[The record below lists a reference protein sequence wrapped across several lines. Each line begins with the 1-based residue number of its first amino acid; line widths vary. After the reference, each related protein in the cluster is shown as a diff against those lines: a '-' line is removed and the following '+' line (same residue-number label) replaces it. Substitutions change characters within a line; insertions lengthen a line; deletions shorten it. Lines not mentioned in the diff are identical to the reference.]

1 LGQINT
7 YNMKKLFSTIFLV
20 LLTTVTMAQL
30 QYFEFNVTTPGTLKS
45 LLDARG
51 EKYIFDMKVTGNI
64 DARDIKCLR
73 DNNPALA
80 FLDLSEATINEYIA
94 NKGTANEQ
102 FSAANELPVSA
113 FENTRGTSSLVSI
126 KLPTATTAINNWAF
140 HGCTALTEIIFPTS
154 ITSIGVGAIQG
165 CTAFRSINLPNS
177 IKTIGGGAFAGCNG
191 FASLTIPNSVTS
203 IGSSAFSGLSG
214 LKDLTIGNSV
224 SFMGDMAIYICSK
237 LETITFLGITPPEFE
252 SNRFFY
258 LSSLENIYVP
268 AASVAAYKASKI
280 ADLFY
285 SKIKANPT
293 DDVTSITSG
302 VTVYSAQS
310 EIIVEGT
317 AAREIITLYSI
328 TGKQLKT
335 VVSSGEKLNI
345 PVDKQGIYLVKTGGK
360 TYKVVV

>member
-1 LGQINT
+1 
-7 YNMKKLFSTIFLV
+7 MKKLLSFIFFSLFTTIAV
-20 LLTTVTMAQL
+20 AQS

-64 DARDIKCLR
+64 DARDIFCLR

-80 FLDLSEATINEYIA
+80 FLDLTETAIYDYIGSPGTPNEHLYP
-94 NKGTANEQ
+94 ANE
-102 FSAANELPVSA
+102 FPNSA
-113 FENTRGTSSLVSI
+113 FANSRGTSSLVSI
-126 KLPTATTAINNWAF
+126 KLPNNITAINQYAF
-140 HGCTALTEIIFPTS
+140 SGCTALAEIIFPATL
-154 ITSIGVGAIQG
+154 TTIGDAVFSG
-165 CTAFRSINLPNS
+165 CTALRSINIPNS
-177 IKTIGGGAFAGCNG
+177 VKVIGGGCFSNCNG
-191 FASLTIPNSVTS
+191 MTSLTIPNSVTT
-203 IGSSAFSGLSG
+203 IGTTAIYHCTTLINV
-214 LKDLTIGNSV
+214 TIGNSV
-224 SFMGDMAIYICSK
+224 SFMGDKAIYECTK

-252 SNRFFY
+252 TNRFFY

-293 DDVTSITSG
+293 DDIASLTSS
-302 VTVYSAQS
+302 VKVYASRSA
-310 EIIVEGT
+310 ILVEGT
-317 AAREIITLYSI
+317 APKETVTLYSI

-335 VVSSGEKLNI
+335 VVSSGERLTI
-345 PVDKQGIYLVKTGGK
+345 PVDKQGIYLVKVGGK